1 MATFFS
7 SNWPHFCGICEIF
20 HFSSQITAT
29 NHDALFQ
36 SIYSTLKLMY
46 EIGSYRDI
54 LKIQRTRAGSYREE
68 GYDWLLNFFLPMRM
82 LITNSFEDS
91 GSGQV
96 VSVLA
101 FHSDDSSLNAA
112 EVYSFYSVGCL
123 KRKKINKKRLGLA
136 HLLKNSFDT
145 YSDDQLTIE
154 LRLIK
159 YTLL

>member
-82 LITNSFEDS
+82 LKLHRRVNLRKNIFIVS
-91 GSGQV
+91 GSG
-96 VSVLA
+96 
-101 FHSDDSSLNAA
+101 FEFSDFRVPIFGDPR
-112 EVYSFYSVGCL
+112 FVGSPEFL
-123 KRKKINKKRLGLA
+123 
-136 HLLKNSFDT
+136 
-145 YSDDQLTIE
+145 
-154 LRLIK
+154 
-159 YTLL
+159 